1 MASIVY
7 RNREGI
13 LVDVAMVT
21 ATDLKSRFGA
31 VFEQTIANGLVAIT
45 RHAQPKAVLLSYA
58 EFEAL
63 TRARAGSLD
72 ALTRE
77 FDDALLARMQK
88 PAAKKGMAAAF
99 DAPPAKLG
107 QSAARAAKKRR

>member
-1 MASIVY
+1 MASLVY
-7 RNREGI
+7 RNREGN

-21 ATDLKSRFGA
+21 ATELKSRFGA
-31 VFEQTIANGLVAIT
+31 IFDQTLANGLVAIT

-63 TRARAGSLD
+63 TRARTGSLD
-72 ALTRE
+72 ELTAE
-77 FDDALLARMQK
+77 FDAALLERLQK
-88 PAAKKGMAAAF
+88 PAARKAMAAAF

-107 QSAARAAKKRR
+107 QAAVRAAKKRR